1 MQLYFLKATY
11 TNNVYKLSDFFI
23 GSNYKLTANK
33 MLDIN
38 FRPDDGI
45 TDFITKH
52 VLLPD
57 ESKIWEHTHVII
69 PEYEKIYRIAS
80 VDYLNEGQYRVIL
93 DEDPLIANY
102 QSLKEEDII
111 LMRSNDST
119 LFRGVNDINDMTVK
133 QTVETKIINSNSR
146 TGKWALIFF
155 QNNIDKE
162 RYGLKMGYDFI
173 AKLLNLETFATISAM
188 TTKYPEVTTEDPNLY
203 TYFQKVVF
211 VTAELKA
218 YQCVFNDSIANGLV
232 WVEDTTTFVN
242 KTIYFDRS
250 SAGSTKLNDS
260 DVANI
265 IVALPFETVKDSA
278 NNDIYTMK
286 NFIGPIDSGDVIDIK
301 IVDDILLSPITV
313 SYSLT
318 GRAMTKTV
326 TISRGRSVSVYS
338 SAEAETAISGAK
350 LFILNDF
357 SDDID
362 LDPNYITTTPI
373 STDAEPFKN
382 YELYVFGKRFAIP
395 YYLTDDIKM
404 MIAVNSGVINYAIYY
419 HNKRN
424 ILASGSF
431 THSMRYQ
438 VDKLDEFYNQNP
450 TYKEQF
456 FTKMAIDSMK
466 TIAGGAIGGSVVPA
480 LGTIGGLGVGLA
492 SAGIDAGISMINFGF
507 MEKSL
512 KLMPDQIF
520 GDMSEISLQLINI
533 FGIYWVKKTAENID
547 FMKTEYDLKGFPL
560 TKVLKI
566 SDLTPATSM
575 FGSSIIVYAE
585 LKKIIKNNFVTGFIN
600 QKLKE
605 GIVII

>member
-69 PEYEKIYRIAS
+69 PDYEKIYRIAS

-218 YQCVFNDSIANGLV
+218 YQCVFNDSITNGLV

-265 IVALPFETVKDSA
+265 IVALPFETVKDSTG
-278 NNDIYTMK
+278 NDIYTMK

-326 TISRGRSVSVYS
+326 TISRGRSISVYS
-338 SAEAETAISGAK
+338 SADSETAISGAK

-362 LDPNYITTTPI
+362 LDPNYITSTPI
-373 STDAEPFKN
+373 STDAEPFKS
-382 YELYVFGKRFAIP
+382 YELYVFGKRFPIP
-395 YYLTDDIKM
+395 YYLTDNIKM

-419 HNKRN
+419 NNKRN

-466 TIAGGAIGGSVVPA
+466 TISGGAIGGSVVPA